1 MTSKTH
7 QNFNVGMYYIDQI
20 LLNLQIIFFTHNQ
33 IFSVFNNFRF
43 VKSNNQK
50 KNPLNNIANSTLK
63 TRQTYNVNTTFIIL
77 WNIDKIYV
85 FAKFSRCHAIHQHV
99 DIMSEEKLLCLYRKL
114 KTDCKPKEAV
124 KYCNKS
130 VCISSKYKKCR
141 INDET
146 TLRFQRWN
154 NTEISTSRNHVEIMS
169 IF

>member
-1 MTSKTH
+1 M
-7 QNFNVGMYYIDQI
+7 
-20 LLNLQIIFFTHNQ
+20 QIIFFTHNQ
-33 IFSVFNNFRF
+33 FFSWFLTIFFL
-43 VKSNNQK
+43 SNQTTK
-50 KNPLNNIANSTLK
+50 KKTLNNIANATFK
-63 TRQTYNVNTTFIIL
+63 TRRTYNVNTTFIIL
-77 WNIDKIYV
+77 WNLDKIYV
-85 FAKFSRCHAIHQHV
+85 FAKFSWFHAIHQHV